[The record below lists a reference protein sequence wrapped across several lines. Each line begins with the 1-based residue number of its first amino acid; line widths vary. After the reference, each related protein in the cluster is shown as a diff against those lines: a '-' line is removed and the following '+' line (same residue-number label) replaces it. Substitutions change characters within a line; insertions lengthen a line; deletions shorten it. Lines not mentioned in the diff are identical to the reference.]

1 MLQSKLSSLAYEQI
15 LQNIVSFKPAPG
27 TALQE
32 RSLAEQMN
40 MSRTPVREALFRLT
54 HEGWLQNSFRRN
66 VMEVR
71 PVSGRDVEELLNVR
85 QLLETD
91 GVKRIFENR
100 ANAPVG
106 EALMDITAGM
116 RAKRVAPGA
125 HAMEYMALDMKFH
138 TALMYLDEQSR
149 LGLFWKPLCLESIRL
164 GIMVIHCHHC
174 EKSMVAD
181 IHEAIARGILRRRK
195 KEVRDA
201 LHYHNERIRL
211 QSFRM
216 LEGMAAAGSPG
227 Y

>member
-15 LQNIVSFKPAPG
+15 LQNIVSFKLAPG

-106 EALMDITAGM
+106 EALMDIIAGM
-116 RAKRVAPGA
+116 RAK
-125 HAMEYMALDMKFH
+125 
-138 TALMYLDEQSR
+138 
-149 LGLFWKPLCLESIRL
+149 ESL
-164 GIMVIHCHHC
+164 P
-174 EKSMVAD
+174 
-181 IHEAIARGILRRRK
+181 
-195 KEVRDA
+195 
-201 LHYHNERIRL
+201 ERMPWSTWL
-211 QSFRM
+211 WT
-216 LEGMAAAGSPG
+216 
-227 Y
+227 